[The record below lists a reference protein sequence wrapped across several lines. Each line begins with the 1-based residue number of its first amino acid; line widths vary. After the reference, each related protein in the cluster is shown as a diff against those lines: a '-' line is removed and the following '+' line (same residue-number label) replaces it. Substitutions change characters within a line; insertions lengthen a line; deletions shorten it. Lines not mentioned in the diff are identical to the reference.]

1 VRRTVEATDN
11 ADVLG
16 PYSHGATDGEILFTA
31 GQIPITP
38 EGTVLSDEP
47 IAVQTDQSLANIERT
62 LAEAGLTMDDVLKT
76 TVYMTNIDEFDGM
89 NEAYTDY
96 FGADPPARTALEVR
110 RIADEAAIEIE
121 AVATHR

>member
-121 AVATHR
+121 AIATHR